1 MTLWGYQWEVYIVGG
16 RISRSMVMWLL
27 LMTQLKEGPGS
38 SLIAYHYLREKK
50 HSRSDKVF
58 WISCNRICWTLKN
71 RSGPGD
77 CATEIE
83 GEGTHETPTTT
94 ANAVD
99 HFTVR
104 LGWAFWHGIGQV
116 RQCPELEDE
125 KAYCYRCFAEPF
137 RRASQHRCQSLVWY
151 SSNPLHHSLACFL
164 IYFLEISC
172 DLGLLQ
178 WYSFL
183 YICGNLYT
191 YFFTFLQ

>member
-1 MTLWGYQWEVYIVGG
+1 MASYRGRVSAVSGWDGHRRGYKVN
-16 RISRSMVMWLL
+16 
-27 LMTQLKEGPGS
+27 
-38 SLIAYHYLREKK
+38 IALQVIFGILTSWSEAFVQTVAVTHTRTPVAY
-50 HSRSDKVF
+50 
-58 WISCNRICWTLKN
+58 RICWTLKI

-77 CATEIE
+77 CATKIE

-151 SSNPLHHSLACFL
+151 SSNPLQQQYMPYIESLSYAL
-164 IYFLEISC
+164 IPSSNQVENWSIGIWEY
-172 DLGLLQ
+172 
-178 WYSFL
+178 
-183 YICGNLYT
+183 GNSVL
-191 YFFTFLQ
+191 